1 MNAVIYLDVPD
12 WQIGQDVTVYFPD
25 TMAKRGKCELLK
37 EQDEWLHK
45 KQHDID
51 RLCNEISEWKHKF
64 HDKSLK
70 EQDEWLHKKQH
81 DIDRLCNE
89 ISEWKHK
96 FHDKSLK
103 EQEAVV
109 HPEPS
114 CEMTYITDCCCD
126 LCGVQLI
133 REDNFCRC
141 CGKRIEWEGR

>member
-1 MNAVIYLDVPD
+1 MIQIDMPMPEACDVCPFNYDFCWCNAFGDYDNWEKYSDD
-12 WQIGQDVTVYFPD
+12 WNKNV
-25 TMAKRGKCELLK
+25 CERTTRP
-37 EQDEWLHK
+37 EY
-45 KQHDID
+45 
-51 RLCNEISEWKHKF
+51 CP
-64 HDKSLK
+64 
-70 EQDEWLHKKQH
+70 
-81 DIDRLCNE
+81 
-89 ISEWKHK
+89 
-96 FHDKSLK
+96 LK

>member
-1 MNAVIYLDVPD
+1 MIQIDMQMPENCSECRFETECGYCKAMPD
-12 WQIGQDVTVYFPD
+12 NFCGYT
-25 TMAKRGKCELLK
+25 
-37 EQDEWLHK
+37 DEVERPNW
-45 KQHDID
+45 
-51 RLCNEISEWKHKF
+51 CP
-64 HDKSLK
+64 
-70 EQDEWLHKKQH
+70 
-81 DIDRLCNE
+81 
-89 ISEWKHK
+89 
-96 FHDKSLK
+96 LK